1 MKKLMDT
8 LTFVSK
14 LFLKSFYDRKNID
27 FLTTFN
33 IYKSDIKFFFLN
45 DLLTNTLKRHFIRFE
60 ISLASLLSNYPLYP
74 FMGTS
79 LWRIFTLENERE
91 TWRGVSLHNFLIPSV
106 LLTSIYLCCF
116 IFTLLLTCNLTY
128 KNHHTPILTNNNK
141 PKVENQIV
149 MMRFNFFLNIKKNL
163 WKFEKAFKKLIIFS
177 KNISKI
183 IY

>member
-14 LFLKSFYDRKNID
+14 LFLKSFYDRKNTD

-45 DLLTNTLKRHFIRFE
+45 DLLTNTLIRHFIRFE

-79 LWRIFTLENERE
+79 L
-91 TWRGVSLHNFLIPSV
+91 WRGVSLHNFLIPSV

-149 MMRFNFFLNIKKNL
+149 MMRFNFFFKQKKNL